1 MFSLISPEIF
11 TSFKNA
17 FRFGVPKLS
26 AKTTVSFSFFQKFF
40 KFLRIF
46 SISVMKIVD
55 EYEDMRIVIRFNFY
69 QAPLLTN
76 FWNPV
81 TYINEQPKKIRQ
93 NGNSLLACLLAVFE
107 MSTGALILKTT
118 LKNVLWWILL
128 LFLKRALLHKIK
140 FPFIN
145 LFMLAKQIINV
156 KLYFYIV
163 QKVSTSTSMIKLYT
177 IVRIEYSDKY

>member
-1 MFSLISPEIF
+1 MIGIFSLLYLLKSLLPLRTHLGLAFQTFCQNNRIIF
-11 TSFKNA
+11 
-17 FRFGVPKLS
+17 
-26 AKTTVSFSFFQKFF
+26 FFQKFF
-40 KFLRIF
+40 KFLQIF
-46 SISVMKIVD
+46 SISVVKIVD
-55 EYEDMRIVIRFNFY
+55 EYEDMKIVIRFNFY

-81 TYINEQPKKIRQ
+81 TYVNEQPKKIRQ

-107 MSTGALILKTT
+107 LSTGALILKTT
-118 LKNVLWWILL
+118 QKNVLWWILL

-163 QKVSTSTSMIKLYT
+163 QKFPPPLPWSNYIQ
-177 IVRIEYSDKY
+177 